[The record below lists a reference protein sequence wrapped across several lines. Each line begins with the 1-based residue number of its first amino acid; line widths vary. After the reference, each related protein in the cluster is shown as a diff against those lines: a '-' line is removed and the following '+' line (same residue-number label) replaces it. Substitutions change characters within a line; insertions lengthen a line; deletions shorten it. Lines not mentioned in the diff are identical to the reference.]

1 MMRIAST
8 SIEAFATRTSMNIPD
23 RIAIEASVRQLR
35 HEESSRL
42 LDVATTKIG
51 VWLRERHE
59 SALRQPKRIERMRS
73 ANATPA

>member
-1 MMRIAST
+1 
-8 SIEAFATRTSMNIPD
+8 MNIPD
-23 RIAIEASVRQLR
+23 RFAIEVNARQLR
-35 HEESSRL
+35 HEEISRL

-59 SALRQPKRIERMRS
+59 SALRRPQRIERMRS